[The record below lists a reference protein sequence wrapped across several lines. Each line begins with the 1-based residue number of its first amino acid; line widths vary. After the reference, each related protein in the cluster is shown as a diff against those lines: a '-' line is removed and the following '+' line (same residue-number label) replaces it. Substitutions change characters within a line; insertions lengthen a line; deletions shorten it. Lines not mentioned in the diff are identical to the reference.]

1 MTSSNKVKGFAAGIV
16 AAVCYGTNPL
26 GTLELYGDGFN
37 SSSVLIYR
45 YLLAVLMF
53 AVVMLFR
60 KESFKVKWG
69 HLVRLGVLGCMFSLS
84 SATLYVSF
92 HYMAAGI
99 ASTILFVY
107 PIMTAILMTVFFH
120 EKVTWSTSL
129 AILLAV
135 SGVGLL
141 YQGDGNDK
149 LSTAGFALV
158 MCSSLLY
165 ALYIISINQWKNPGM
180 SNIKFTFYILVFG
193 LITMLIYSFIAGE
206 PIQMLQTP
214 KQWLCAAQLAL
225 LPTVLSLFFMTISI
239 NPADENGNI
248 KQKTED
254 LVGPY
259 ELHDFFLYY
268 FLRFGFRPSKIYML
282 AKKAFVDS
290 ELERVK
296 ISDNDP
302 DSYDEETI
310 KKWLKTFVR
319 RFFNQQFKRSCLPD
333 GPKVGSVSLSP
344 RGDWRMP
351 SDAASAIWLQEAENL

>member
-69 HLVRLGVLGCMFSLS
+69 HLIRLGVLGCMFSLS

-193 LITMLIYSFIAGE
+193 LLTMFVNGIV
-206 PIQMLQTP
+206 
-214 KQWLCAAQLAL
+214 AL
-225 LPTVLSLFFMTISI
+225 LHDHLHQSHRQHASRHHGSLGAGNSRHHRRMRLWREFLSAAGDRHPRYPGWR
-239 NPADENGNI
+239 ND
-248 KQKTED
+248 
-254 LVGPY
+254 Y
-259 ELHDFFLYY
+259 H
-268 FLRFGFRPSKIYML
+268 R
-282 AKKAFVDS
+282 KK
-290 ELERVK
+290 ERVK
-296 ISDNDP
+296 RLFKG
-302 DSYDEETI
+302 
-310 KKWLKTFVR
+310 KKVK
-319 RFFNQQFKRSCLPD
+319 K
-333 GPKVGSVSLSP
+333 
-344 RGDWRMP
+344 
-351 SDAASAIWLQEAENL
+351 

>member
-69 HLVRLGVLGCMFSLS
+69 HLIRLGVLGCMFSLS

-165 ALYIISINQWKNPGM
+165 AFLMIRRPPRSTLFPYTTLFRS
-180 SNIKFTFYILVFG
+180 FYILVFG
-193 LITMLIYSFIAGE
+193 LLTMFVYSFIAGE

-239 NPADENGNI
+239 NLIGSTPAAIMGALEPVTAVIIGVCI
-248 KQKTED
+248 
-254 LVGPY
+254 
-259 ELHDFFLYY
+259 
-268 FLRFGFRPSKIYML
+268 FGESFSLQL
-282 AKKAFVDS
+282 AFGILAILAGVTIIIARKK
-290 ELERVK
+290 
-296 ISDNDP
+296 
-302 DSYDEETI
+302 
-310 KKWLKTFVR
+310 
-319 RFFNQQFKRSCLPD
+319 
-333 GPKVGSVSLSP
+333 G
-344 RGDWRMP
+344 
-351 SDAASAIWLQEAENL
+351 

>member
-1 MTSSNKVKGFAAGIV
+1 MTSSNKVKGFAAGVV

-45 YLLAVLMF
+45 YLLAVAMF

-69 HLVRLGVLGCMFSLS
+69 HLIRLATLGCMFSLS

-120 EKVTWSTSL
+120 EKVTWSTTL

-149 LSTAGFALV
+149 L
-158 MCSSLLY
+158 LY
-165 ALYIISINQWKNPGM
+165 ALYIISVNQWKNPGM
-180 SNIKFTFYILVFG
+180 SNIKFTFYILLFG
-193 LITMLIYSFIAGE
+193 LITMFIYSFIAGE
-206 PIQMLQTP
+206 KIQMLQTP
-214 KQWLCAAQLAL
+214 MHWLYAAQLAL

-239 NPADENGNI
+239 NLIGSTPAAIMGALEPVTAVIIGVCI
-248 KQKTED
+248 
-254 LVGPY
+254 
-259 ELHDFFLYY
+259 
-268 FLRFGFRPSKIYML
+268 FGESFSFQL
-282 AKKAFVDS
+282 AIGILAILAGVTIIIARKK
-290 ELERVK
+290 
-296 ISDNDP
+296 
-302 DSYDEETI
+302 
-310 KKWLKTFVR
+310 
-319 RFFNQQFKRSCLPD
+319 
-333 GPKVGSVSLSP
+333 
-344 RGDWRMP
+344 
-351 SDAASAIWLQEAENL
+351 

>member
-69 HLVRLGVLGCMFSLS
+69 HLIRLGVLGCMFSLS

-149 LSTAGFALV
+149 LSTAGLPSSCVHPALCPLHHLHQPMEESGHV
-158 MCSSLLY
+158 EHQVHLLHSGVRTHHDAHLFVY
-165 ALYIISINQWKNPGM
+165 CRRADTDA
-180 SNIKFTFYILVFG
+180 SN
-193 LITMLIYSFIAGE
+193 A
-206 PIQMLQTP
+206 
-214 KQWLCAAQLAL
+214 
-225 LPTVLSLFFMTISI
+225 
-239 NPADENGNI
+239 
-248 KQKTED
+248 
-254 LVGPY
+254 
-259 ELHDFFLYY
+259 
-268 FLRFGFRPSKIYML
+268 
-282 AKKAFVDS
+282 
-290 ELERVK
+290 
-296 ISDNDP
+296 
-302 DSYDEETI
+302 
-310 KKWLKTFVR
+310 
-319 RFFNQQFKRSCLPD
+319 
-333 GPKVGSVSLSP
+333 
-344 RGDWRMP
+344 
-351 SDAASAIWLQEAENL
+351 

>member
-69 HLVRLGVLGCMFSLS
+69 HLIRLGVLGCMFSLS

-107 PIMTAILMTVFFH
+107 PIMVFFH

-193 LITMLIYSFIAGE
+193 LLTMFVYSFIAGE

-239 NPADENGNI
+239 NLIGSTPAAIMGALEPVTAVIIG
-248 KQKTED
+248 
-254 LVGPY
+254 VCV
-259 ELHDFFLYY
+259 
-268 FLRFGFRPSKIYML
+268 FGESFSLQL
-282 AKKAFVDS
+282 AIGILAILAGVTIIIARKK
-290 ELERVK
+290 
-296 ISDNDP
+296 
-302 DSYDEETI
+302 
-310 KKWLKTFVR
+310 
-319 RFFNQQFKRSCLPD
+319 
-333 GPKVGSVSLSP
+333 G
-344 RGDWRMP
+344 
-351 SDAASAIWLQEAENL
+351 

>member
-1 MTSSNKVKGFAAGIV
+1 MTSSNKVKGFAAGVV

-45 YLLAVLMF
+45 YLLAVVMF

-69 HLVRLGVLGCMFSLS
+69 HLIRLATLGCMFSLS

-120 EKVTWSTSL
+120 EKVTWSTTL

-165 ALYIISINQWKNPGM
+165 ALYIISVNRWSNNTM
-180 SNIKFTFYILVFG
+180 SNIKFTFWILVFG
-193 LITMLIYSFIAGE
+193 LITVAVFTGISGESF
-206 PIQMLQTP
+206 QLLHTP
-214 KQWLCAAQLAL
+214 KQWLCGIQLAL

-239 NPADENGNI
+239 NLIGSTPAAIMGALEPVTAVIIG
-248 KQKTED
+248 
-254 LVGPY
+254 V
-259 ELHDFFLYY
+259 FV
-268 FLRFGFRPSKIYML
+268 FGESFTLQLGIGIL
-282 AKKAFVDS
+282 AILAGVTLIIAKK
-290 ELERVK
+290 K
-296 ISDNDP
+296 
-302 DSYDEETI
+302 
-310 KKWLKTFVR
+310 
-319 RFFNQQFKRSCLPD
+319 
-333 GPKVGSVSLSP
+333 
-344 RGDWRMP
+344 
-351 SDAASAIWLQEAENL
+351 

>member
-69 HLVRLGVLGCMFSLS
+69 HLIRLGVLGCMFSLS

-120 EKVTWSTSL
+120 EKVMWSTSL

-165 ALYIISINQWKNPGM
+165 ALTSSPSTNGRIRACRTSSLPLYISLRTAYDVCLFVYCRRADTDA
-180 SNIKFTFYILVFG
+180 SN
-193 LITMLIYSFIAGE
+193 A
-206 PIQMLQTP
+206 
-214 KQWLCAAQLAL
+214 
-225 LPTVLSLFFMTISI
+225 
-239 NPADENGNI
+239 
-248 KQKTED
+248 
-254 LVGPY
+254 
-259 ELHDFFLYY
+259 
-268 FLRFGFRPSKIYML
+268 
-282 AKKAFVDS
+282 
-290 ELERVK
+290 
-296 ISDNDP
+296 
-302 DSYDEETI
+302 
-310 KKWLKTFVR
+310 
-319 RFFNQQFKRSCLPD
+319 
-333 GPKVGSVSLSP
+333 
-344 RGDWRMP
+344 
-351 SDAASAIWLQEAENL
+351 